1 MKLLTKNDTR
11 TIKGAAVILMLM
23 HHMWAFQ
30 ERIADGGLRGL
41 IPLGNTYFFV
51 FLGHFGKVCV
61 PLFFFLSGYGLT
73 KSYEGR
79 KFDVLERLK
88 KLYVSYWKVF
98 VIFIPIAFLFFG
110 NQGVYAVDAS
120 FCGRYNVFSVR
131 ELVLNFLGIFDTY
144 NYEWW
149 FLRCY
154 VLMILCFPFIRY
166 AAGKCSPVAKFLIIL
181 IITVLFGKV
190 FPDIWY
196 AFLGEARQGNLIY
209 DSFFCMGEPFYACF
223 VMGVF
228 CAENDLLDR
237 ISAFLDRAG
246 KLRAAV
252 EILLIL
258 AVILLRQ
265 VFLRKYYD
273 FIYAPLLCVILPD
286 LARRFPT
293 LGKLFDVFGQE
304 NTNIWFIHSFFC
316 YYFYGIVRIVVATHW
331 AVPSFVTLAVMSYAA
346 ARLVTLFWQKMLS
359 LRICA
364 RQQDKLT
371 GHAAGGTGEQ

>member
-209 DSFFCMGEPFYACF
+209 DSFFCMGETFYACF

-286 LARRFPT
+286 LARRFLA

-304 NTNIWFIHSFFC
+304 STNIWFIHSFFC

>member
-11 TIKGAAVILMLM
+11 IIKGAAVILMLM

-30 ERIADGGLRGL
+30 ERIADGGLKGL

-61 PLFFFLSGYGLT
+61 PLFFFLGGYGLA
-73 KSYEGR
+73 KRYAGM

-88 KLYVSYWKVF
+88 KLYISYWKVF
-98 VIFIPIAFLFFG
+98 VIFIPIAFIFFG

-120 FCGRYNVFSVR
+120 FCGRYNVFSVK
-131 ELVLNFLGIFDTY
+131 ELVLNFLAIFDTY
-144 NYEWW
+144 NSEWW
-149 FLRCY
+149 FLRSY
-154 VLMILCFPFIRY
+154 VLMLLCFPLVRY
-166 AAGKCSPVAKFLIIL
+166 AAGKCSPAAKLLIIL
-181 IITVLFGKV
+181 IITALFGKV

-246 KLRAAV
+246 KLRAAA
-252 EILLIL
+252 EILLFL
-258 AVILLRQ
+258 SVILLRQ
-265 VFLRKYYD
+265 VFLRNYFD
-273 FIYAPLLCVILPD
+273 VIYAPLLCVLIPD
-286 LARRFPT
+286 LARRFPI
-293 LGKLFDVFGQE
+293 LGKIFDAFGQE
-304 NTNIWFIHSFFC
+304 STNIWLIHSFFC
-316 YYFYGIVRIVVATHW
+316 YYFYGIVKIIVATHW

-346 ARLVTLFWQKMLS
+346 ARLVTLFWQKMSS
-359 LRICA
+359 LHIFA
-364 RQQDKLT
+364 ALQDRRT
-371 GHAAGGTGEQ
+371 GHAAGGTGEH

>member
-11 TIKGAAVILMLM
+11 VIKGAAVILMLM

-30 ERIADGGLRGL
+30 ERIADGGLKGL
-41 IPLGNTYFFV
+41 IPLGATYFFV
-51 FLGHFGKVCV
+51 FIGHFGKICV
-61 PLFFFLSGYGLT
+61 PLFFFLSGYGLA
-73 KSYEGR
+73 KRYAGI
-79 KFDVLERLK
+79 KFDALGRIK
-88 KLYVSYWKVF
+88 KLYISYWKVF
-98 VIFIPIAFLFFG
+98 VIFIPIAFIFFG

-120 FCGRYNVFSVR
+120 FCGRYNIFSVK
-131 ELVLNFLGIFDTY
+131 ELVLNFLAIFDTY

-154 VLMILCFPFIRY
+154 VLMILCFPLMRY
-166 AAGKCSPVAKFLIIL
+166 AAGKCSPAAKFLIIL

-228 CAENDLLDR
+228 CAGNDLLDK

-246 KLRAAV
+246 KHRTAV

-258 AVILLRQ
+258 AVILFRQ
-265 VFLRKYYD
+265 SFLRNYFDVLYV
-273 FIYAPLLCVILPD
+273 PLLCVILSD
-286 LARRFPT
+286 LARRFSI
-293 LGKLFDVFGQE
+293 LGKLFDAFGQE
-304 NTNIWFIHSFFC
+304 STNIWFIHSFFC

-331 AVPSFVTLAVMSYAA
+331 AVPSFATLAVMSYAA
-346 ARLVTLFWQKMLS
+346 ARLVTLFWQKMSS
-359 LRICA
+359 LHIFA
-364 RQQDKLT
+364 ALQDRRT
-371 GHAAGGTGEQ
+371 GHAAGGTGEH

>member
-11 TIKGAAVILMLM
+11 TIKGAAVILMIM

-30 ERIADGGLRGL
+30 ERIADGGLKGL

-61 PLFFFLSGYGLT
+61 PLFFFLGGYGLA
-73 KSYEGR
+73 KRYAGM
-79 KFDVLERLK
+79 KFDVPERLK
-88 KLYVSYWKVF
+88 KLYISYWKVF

-110 NQGVYAVDAS
+110 NQGVYALDAS
-120 FCGRYNVFSVR
+120 FCGRYNVFSLK
-131 ELVLNFLGIFDTY
+131 ELVLNFLAIYDTY

-154 VLMILCFPFIRY
+154 VLMILCFPLVRY
-166 AAGKCSPVAKFLIIL
+166 AAGKCSPAAKALIIL
-181 IITVLFGKV
+181 VITVLFGKV

-228 CAENDLLDR
+228 CAGNDLLDR

-246 KLRAAV
+246 KLRTAA
-252 EILLIL
+252 EILLFL

-265 VFLRKYYD
+265 VFLSKYFD
-273 FIYAPLLCVILPD
+273 VIYAPILCVLIPD
-286 LARRFPT
+286 LARRFPA

-304 NTNIWFIHSFFC
+304 STNIWFIHSFFC
-316 YYFYGIVRIVVATHW
+316 YYFYGIVKIVVATHW

-346 ARLVTLFWQKMLS
+346 ARLVTLFWQKMSS
-359 LRICA
+359 LHIFA
-364 RQQDKLT
+364 ALQDRRNR
-371 GHAAGGTGEQ
+371 HAAGGTGEH

>member
-11 TIKGAAVILMLM
+11 VIKGAAVILMLM

-30 ERIADGGLRGL
+30 ERIADGGLKGL

-61 PLFFFLSGYGLT
+61 PLFFFLGGYGLA
-73 KSYEGR
+73 KRYEGR
-79 KFDVLERLK
+79 KFDALGRLK
-88 KLYVSYWKVF
+88 KLYLSYWKVF

-110 NQGVYAVDAS
+110 NQGVYAADAS
-120 FCGRYNVFSVR
+120 FCGRYNVFSVT
-131 ELVLNFLGIFDTY
+131 ELVLNFLAILDTY

-154 VLMILCFPFIRY
+154 MLMILCFPLIRY
-166 AAGKCSPVAKFLIIL
+166 AAGKCGPAAKFLIIL

-190 FPDIWY
+190 FPDVWY
-196 AFLGEARQGNLIY
+196 AFIGDARQGNVIY

-228 CAENDLLDR
+228 CAGNDLLDR

-246 KLRAAV
+246 RFRAAA

-258 AVILLRQ
+258 TVILVRQ
-265 VFLRKYYD
+265 VLLRKYFD
-273 FIYAPLLCVILPD
+273 FLYAPLLSVIISD
-286 LARRFPT
+286 LARRLPAI
-293 LGKLFDVFGQE
+293 GKIFEAFGQE
-304 NTNIWFIHSFFC
+304 STNIWFIHSFFC
-316 YYFYGIVRIVVATHW
+316 YYFYGIVRIVIATHW
-331 AVPSFVTLAVMSYAA
+331 AVPSFATLAVISYAA
-346 ARLVTLFWQKMLS
+346 ARLVTIFWQKISS
-359 LRICA
+359 LRI
-364 RQQDKLT
+364 L
-371 GHAAGGTGEQ
+371 AASRDQRSGQAVGRHV

>member
-30 ERIADGGLRGL
+30 ERIADGGLKGL
-41 IPLGNTYFFV
+41 IPLGNTYLFV

-61 PLFFFLSGYGLT
+61 PLFFFLGGYGLA
-73 KSYEGR
+73 KRYEGR
-79 KFDVLERLK
+79 KFDALGRLK
-88 KLYVSYWKVF
+88 KLYLSYWKVF

-110 NQGVYAVDAS
+110 NQGVYAADAS

-131 ELVLNFLGIFDTY
+131 ELVLNFLAILDTY

-154 VLMILCFPFIRY
+154 MLMILCFPLIRY
-166 AAGKCSPVAKFLIIL
+166 AAGKCSPAAKILIIL

-190 FPDIWY
+190 FPDVWY
-196 AFLGEARQGNLIY
+196 AFIGDARQGNVIY
-209 DSFFCMGEPFYACF
+209 DSFFCMGEPFFACF

-228 CAENDLLDR
+228 CAGNDLLDR

-246 KLRAAV
+246 RFRAAA

-258 AVILLRQ
+258 TVILVRQ
-265 VFLRKYYD
+265 VLLRKYFD
-273 FIYAPLLCVILPD
+273 FLYAPLLSVIISD
-286 LARRFPT
+286 LARRLPAI
-293 LGKLFDVFGQE
+293 GKIFEAFGQE
-304 NTNIWFIHSFFC
+304 STNIWFIHSFFC
-316 YYFYGIVRIVVATHW
+316 YYFYGIVRIVIATHW
-331 AVPSFVTLAVMSYAA
+331 AVPSFATLAVISYAA
-346 ARLVTLFWQKMLS
+346 ARLVTIFWQKISS
-359 LRICA
+359 LRI
-364 RQQDKLT
+364 L
-371 GHAAGGTGEQ
+371 AASRDQRSGQAVGRHV

>member
-11 TIKGAAVILMLM
+11 IIKGAAVILMLM

-30 ERIADGGLRGL
+30 ERIADGGLKGI
-41 IPLGNTYFFV
+41 IPLGDTYFFV
-51 FLGHFGKVCV
+51 FIGHFGKICV
-61 PLFFFLSGYGLT
+61 PLFFFLGGYGLAKRYAGT
-73 KSYEGR
+73 
-79 KFDVLERLK
+79 KFDTLGRLK
-88 KLYVSYWKVF
+88 KLYISYWKVF
-98 VIFIPIAFLFFG
+98 VIFIPIAFIFFG

-120 FCGRYNVFSVR
+120 FCGRYNVFSVW
-131 ELVLNFLGIFDTY
+131 ELVLNFFAIFDTY

-154 VLMILCFPFIRY
+154 VLMILCFPLIRY
-166 AAGKCSPVAKFLIIL
+166 AACKCSPAAKFLIIL

-228 CAENDLLDR
+228 CAGNDLLDR

-246 KLRAAV
+246 KLRAAA
-252 EILLIL
+252 EILLIP
-258 AVILLRQ
+258 AVLLLRQ
-265 VFLRKYYD
+265 IFLRNYFD
-273 FIYAPLLCVILPD
+273 VLYAPLLCVLIPD
-286 LARRFPT
+286 LARRFPV
-293 LGKLFDVFGQE
+293 LGKIFDAFGKE
-304 NTNIWFIHSFFC
+304 STNIWFIHSFFC
-316 YYFYGIVRIVVATHW
+316 YYFYGIVKIVVATHW

-346 ARLVTLFWQKMLS
+346 ARLVTLFWQKMSS
-359 LRICA
+359 LHIFAALKDR
-364 RQQDKLT
+364 RT
-371 GHAAGGTGEQ
+371 GQAAGDTGEH

>member
-11 TIKGAAVILMLM
+11 TIKGAAVILMIM

-30 ERIADGGLRGL
+30 ERIADGGLKGL

-51 FLGHFGKVCV
+51 LLGHFGKVCV
-61 PLFFFLSGYGLT
+61 PLFFFLGGYGLA
-73 KSYEGR
+73 KRYAGM
-79 KFDVLERLK
+79 KFDVSERLK
-88 KLYVSYWKVF
+88 KLYISYWKVF

-110 NQGVYAVDAS
+110 NQGVYALDAS
-120 FCGRYNVFSVR
+120 FCGRYNVFSLK
-131 ELVLNFLGIFDTY
+131 ELVLNFLAIYDTY

-154 VLMILCFPFIRY
+154 VLMILCFPLVRY
-166 AAGKCSPVAKFLIIL
+166 AAGKCSPAAKFLIIL

-228 CAENDLLDR
+228 CAGNDLLGR

-246 KLRAAV
+246 KLRTAA
-252 EILLIL
+252 EILLFL

-265 VFLRKYYD
+265 VFLSKYFD
-273 FIYAPLLCVILPD
+273 VIYAPLLCVLIPD
-286 LARRFPT
+286 LARRFPA

-304 NTNIWFIHSFFC
+304 STNIWFIHSFFC
-316 YYFYGIVRIVVATHW
+316 YYFYGIVKIVVATHW

-346 ARLVTLFWQKMLS
+346 ARLVTLFWQKMSS
-359 LRICA
+359 LHIFA
-364 RQQDKLT
+364 ALQDRRNR
-371 GHAAGGTGEQ
+371 HAAGGTGEH

>member
-209 DSFFCMGEPFYACF
+209 DSFFCMGETFYACF

-273 FIYAPLLCVILPD
+273 FIYAPLLCVILLD
-286 LARRFPT
+286 LARRFPA

-304 NTNIWFIHSFFC
+304 STNIWFIHSFFC

>member
-11 TIKGAAVILMLM
+11 VIKGAAILLMLM

-30 ERIADGGLRGL
+30 ERIADGGLKGL
-41 IPLGNTYFFV
+41 IPLGDTYFFV

-61 PLFFFLSGYGLT
+61 PLFFFLGGYGLA
-73 KSYEGR
+73 KRYAGI
-79 KFDVLERLK
+79 KFDTLGRLK
-88 KLYVSYWKVF
+88 KLYSSYWKVF
-98 VIFIPIAFLFFG
+98 VIFIPIAFIFFG

-131 ELVLNFLGIFDTY
+131 ELVLNFLAIFDTY

-154 VLMILCFPFIRY
+154 VLMILCFPLVRY
-166 AAGKCSPVAKFLIIL
+166 AAGKCSPAAKALIIL
-181 IITVLFGKV
+181 VITVLFGKV

-246 KLRAAV
+246 KRRAAA
-252 EILLIL
+252 EILLVL
-258 AVILLRQ
+258 AVIILRQ
-265 VFLRKYYD
+265 IFLRKYFDVLYVP
-273 FIYAPLLCVILPD
+273 ILCVILPD
-286 LARRFPT
+286 LAHRFPI

-304 NTNIWFIHSFFC
+304 STNIWLIHSFFC
-316 YYFYGIVRIVVATHW
+316 YYFYGIVKIIVATHW

-346 ARLVTLFWQKMLS
+346 ARLVTLFWQKMSS
-359 LRICA
+359 LHIFA
-364 RQQDKLT
+364 ALQDRRT
-371 GHAAGGTGEQ
+371 GHAAGGTGEH

>member
-11 TIKGAAVILMLM
+11 IIKGAAVILMLM

-30 ERIADGGLRGL
+30 ERIADGGLKGL
-41 IPLGNTYFFV
+41 IPLGDTYFFV
-51 FLGHFGKVCV
+51 FIGHFGKICV
-61 PLFFFLSGYGLT
+61 PLFFFLGGYGLAKRYAGT
-73 KSYEGR
+73 
-79 KFDVLERLK
+79 KFDTLGRLK
-88 KLYVSYWKVF
+88 KLYISYWKVF
-98 VIFIPIAFLFFG
+98 IIFIPIAFIFFG

-120 FCGRYNVFSVR
+120 FCGRYNVFSLK
-131 ELVLNFLGIFDTY
+131 ELVLNFLAIYDTY

-154 VLMILCFPFIRY
+154 VLMILCFPLVRY
-166 AAGKCSPVAKFLIIL
+166 ASGKCRPAAKFLIIL

-228 CAENDLLDR
+228 CAGNDLLDR

-246 KLRAAV
+246 KLRTAA
-252 EILLIL
+252 EILLFL
-258 AVILLRQ
+258 AVIILRQ
-265 VFLRKYYD
+265 VFLSKYFD
-273 FIYAPLLCVILPD
+273 VIYAPLLCVLIPD
-286 LARRFPT
+286 LARSFPG
-293 LGKLFDVFGQE
+293 LGKIFDAFGKE
-304 NTNIWFIHSFFC
+304 STNIWFIHSFFC
-316 YYFYGIVRIVVATHW
+316 YYFYGIVKIVVVTHW

-346 ARLVTLFWQKMLS
+346 ARLVTLFWQKMSS
-359 LRICA
+359 LHIFAALKDR
-364 RQQDKLT
+364 RT
-371 GHAAGGTGEQ
+371 GQAAGDTGEH

>member
-11 TIKGAAVILMLM
+11 IIKGAAVILMLM

-30 ERIADGGLRGL
+30 ERIADGGLKGL

-61 PLFFFLSGYGLT
+61 PLFFFLGGYGLA
-73 KSYEGR
+73 KRYAGM
-79 KFDVLERLK
+79 KFDVPERLK
-88 KLYVSYWKVF
+88 KLYISYWKVF

-120 FCGRYNVFSVR
+120 FCGRYNVFSVK
-131 ELVLNFLGIFDTY
+131 ELVLNFLAIYDTY

-154 VLMILCFPFIRY
+154 VLMILCFPLVRY
-166 AAGKCSPVAKFLIIL
+166 AAGKCSPAAKFLIIL

-209 DSFFCMGEPFYACF
+209 DSFFCMREPFYACF

-228 CAENDLLDR
+228 CAGNDLLDR

-246 KLRAAV
+246 KLRTAA
-252 EILLIL
+252 EILLFL

-265 VFLRKYYD
+265 VFLSKYFD
-273 FIYAPLLCVILPD
+273 VIYAPLLCVLIPD
-286 LARRFPT
+286 LARRFPA

-304 NTNIWFIHSFFC
+304 STNIWFIHSFFC
-316 YYFYGIVRIVVATHW
+316 YYFYGIVKIVVATHW
-331 AVPSFVTLAVMSYAA
+331 AVPSFVTLAVMSYTA
-346 ARLVTLFWQKMLS
+346 ARLVTLFWQKMSS
-359 LRICA
+359 LHIFA
-364 RQQDKLT
+364 ALQDRRT
-371 GHAAGGTGEQ
+371 GHAAGGTGEH

>member
-11 TIKGAAVILMLM
+11 VIKGAAVILMLM

-30 ERIADGGLRGL
+30 ERIADGGLKGL
-41 IPLGNTYFFV
+41 IPLGNTYLFV

-61 PLFFFLSGYGLT
+61 PLFFFLGGYGLA
-73 KSYEGR
+73 KRYEGR
-79 KFDVLERLK
+79 KFDALGRLK
-88 KLYVSYWKVF
+88 KLYLSYWKVF

-110 NQGVYAVDAS
+110 NQGVYAADAS

-131 ELVLNFLGIFDTY
+131 ELVLNFLAIFDTY

-154 VLMILCFPFIRY
+154 VLMILCFPLVRY
-166 AAGKCSPVAKFLIIL
+166 AAGKCSPAAKALIIL
-181 IITVLFGKV
+181 VITVLFGKA

-237 ISAFLDRAG
+237 ISAFLGRAG
-246 KLRAAV
+246 KLRAAA
-252 EILLIL
+252 EILLVL
-258 AVILLRQ
+258 AVIILRQ
-265 VFLRKYYD
+265 IFLRKYFD
-273 FIYAPLLCVILPD
+273 FLYAPLLSVIISD
-286 LARRFPT
+286 LARRLPAI
-293 LGKLFDVFGQE
+293 GKIFEAFGQE
-304 NTNIWFIHSFFC
+304 STNIWFIHSFFC
-316 YYFYGIVRIVVATHW
+316 YYFYGIVRIVIATHW
-331 AVPSFVTLAVMSYAA
+331 AVPSFATLAVISYAA
-346 ARLVTLFWQKMLS
+346 ARLVTIFWQKISS
-359 LRICA
+359 LRI
-364 RQQDKLT
+364 L
-371 GHAAGGTGEQ
+371 AASRDQRSGQAVGRHV

>member
-11 TIKGAAVILMLM
+11 VIKGAAVILMLM

-41 IPLGNTYFFV
+41 IPLGDTYFFV
-51 FLGHFGKVCV
+51 FIGHFGKICV
-61 PLFFFLSGYGLT
+61 PLFFFLGGYGLA
-73 KSYEGR
+73 KRYAGI
-79 KFDVLERLK
+79 KFDALGRIK
-88 KLYVSYWKVF
+88 KLYISYWKVF
-98 VIFIPIAFLFFG
+98 VIFIPIAFIFFG

-120 FCGRYNVFSVR
+120 FCGRYNIFSVK
-131 ELVLNFLGIFDTY
+131 ELVLNFLAIFDTY

-154 VLMILCFPFIRY
+154 VLMILCFPLMRY
-166 AAGKCSPVAKFLIIL
+166 AAGKCSPAAKFLIIL
-181 IITVLFGKV
+181 SITVLFGKV

-228 CAENDLLDR
+228 CAGNDLLDK

-246 KLRAAV
+246 KHRTAV

-258 AVILLRQ
+258 AVILFRQ
-265 VFLRKYYD
+265 IFLRNYFDVLYVS
-273 FIYAPLLCVILPD
+273 LLCVILSD
-286 LARRFPT
+286 LARRFSI
-293 LGKLFDVFGQE
+293 LGKLFDAFGQE
-304 NTNIWFIHSFFC
+304 STNIWFIHSFFC

-331 AVPSFVTLAVMSYAA
+331 AVPSFATLAVMSYAA
-346 ARLVTLFWQKMLS
+346 ARLVTLFWQKMSS
-359 LRICA
+359 LHIFA
-364 RQQDKLT
+364 ALQDRRT
-371 GHAAGGTGEQ
+371 GHAAGGTGEH